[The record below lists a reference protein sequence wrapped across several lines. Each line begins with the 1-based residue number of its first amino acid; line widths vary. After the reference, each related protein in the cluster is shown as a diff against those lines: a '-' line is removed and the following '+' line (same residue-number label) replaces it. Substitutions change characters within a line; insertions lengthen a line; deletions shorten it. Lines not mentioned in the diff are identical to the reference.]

1 MSRMGGKKGHLKK
14 TKDHNNS
21 RRLRL
26 KGEDG
31 NKNEFYAIIIKNLGG
46 PRMQVK
52 DSDNILY
59 QASIPGSMSKG
70 RGGNRM
76 NIGDLV
82 LCSTNALTTNYSTKK
97 TAMIEHLYKKEEI
110 TELKKANQLNG
121 FEEFRK
127 NNTFNFEELEEN
139 INNNDQSTLLQNRKL
154 DLNDIDDSSEVDNN
168 DTFNINDVL
177 EDIDYQLLN
186 L

>member
-1 MSRMGGKKGHLKK
+1 MSRIGGKKGHLKK
-14 TKDHNNS
+14 TRDTNNS

-31 NKNEFYAIIIKNLGG
+31 NKNEFYAIITKNLGG

-52 DSDNILY
+52 DADKVLY

-82 LCSTNALTTNYSTKK
+82 LCSANALTTNYSNKK

-110 TELKKANQLNG
+110 MELKKAGQLNG
-121 FEEFRK
+121 FEEYRK
-127 NNTFNFEELEEN
+127 DITFNFEDMEETT
-139 INNNDQSTLLQNRKL
+139 NNNPSVLSQNRKL
-154 DLNDIDDSSEVDNN
+154 DLNDIDGSSEENTHDNFNVN
-168 DTFNINDVL
+168 DIL
-177 EDIDYQLLN
+177 EDIDYQLQN